1 MNELKTFEN
10 QDFGQVRVVEISN
23 EPWFIGKDVADI
35 LGYQNGS
42 RDINTHVDEEDR
54 QNYQNSTLGTNRGMT
69 VINESGLYSLILS
82 SKLPNAKK
90 FKKWVTS
97 EVLPS
102 IRKHG
107 AYIDNQENST
117 PEEIMAKGL
126 FAAQQII
133 EEKTKQIEEMTPKAL
148 FCDSVSASKDSI
160 LVEELAK
167 LITQNGVEIGR
178 NRLFKWFVDNGY
190 LYIRNGYYQPMQRY
204 VEQGLFEIK
213 KTVINKPNGIKT
225 ASTVKITGK
234 GQVYFINKI
243 LGEKK

>member
-1 MNELKTFEN
+1 MNSLVISNLETQSVSARKLHEAVGSTERFSAWFKRQLQYGFTENEDYTTVKTFTEVEN
-10 QDFGQVRVVEISN
+10 NGGIQMRELTDYVLSVDMAKHICIVQKNEKAKEVRQYLIELEKSWN
-23 EPWFIGKDVADI
+23 EPQQVMARA
-35 LGYQNGS
+35 L
-42 RDINTHVDEEDR
+42 
-54 QNYQNSTLGTNRGMT
+54 
-69 VINESGLYSLILS
+69 LIAN
-82 SKLPNAKK
+82 K
-90 FKKWVTS
+90 
-97 EVLPS
+97 
-102 IRKHG
+102 
-107 AYIDNQENST
+107 Q
-117 PEEIMAKGL
+117 
-126 FAAQQII
+126 I
-133 EEKTKQIEEMTPKAL
+133 EEKNLQIEEMTPKAL